1 MKKLSYGFFAVGFLI
16 ACSGNGGTNGDAGSD
31 AQNTADSSS
40 PNDAS
45 KPSDASNNDASTTF
59 DATPNDA
66 SQTLIQQCQSM
77 AQNYA
82 TLCAGDDV
90 RPCLWN
96 AYASLCVTGETQL
109 LVDSMNCL
117 DKNTCRTFSDAN
129 GGVSCLDT
137 LHASEESQA
146 SQTFIV
152 NDCTA
157 CNQTNC
163 QAEVG
168 VAEIFPY
175 LTDADIAALSSCA
188 GSACDLDTLI
198 QNCASTV
205 PDVNLFLSCA
215 Q

>member
-1 MKKLSYGFFAVGFLI
+1 MNKLSYGFFAVGFLV
-16 ACSGNGGTNGDAGSD
+16 ACSGNGGTNGAAGSD
-31 AQNTADSSS
+31 AENASDSSNENDAAK
-40 PNDAS
+40 NDAS
-45 KPSDASNNDASTTF
+45 ANDASTL
-59 DATPNDA
+59 DATANDA
-66 SQTLIQQCQSM
+66 SQSLIAQCQTM

-96 AYASLCVTGETQL
+96 AYAELCVTGETQL

-146 SQTFIV
+146 SQQFIV
-152 NDCTA
+152 NNCTS
-157 CNQTNC
+157 CGDSNC
-163 QAEVG
+163 QSEVG
-168 VAEIFPY
+168 IAEIFPY
-175 LTDADIAALSSCA
+175 LPDADIAALSSCV
-188 GSACDLDTLI
+188 GTACDLDTLVP
-198 QNCASTV
+198 NCASTV
-205 PDVNLFLSCA
+205 PDLNLFLTCT